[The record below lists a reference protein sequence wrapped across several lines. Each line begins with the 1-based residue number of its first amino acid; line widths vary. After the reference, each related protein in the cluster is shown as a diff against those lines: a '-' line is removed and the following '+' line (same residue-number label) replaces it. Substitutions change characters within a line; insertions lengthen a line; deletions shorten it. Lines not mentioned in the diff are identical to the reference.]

1 MAFENKYAFFRGH
14 NGEAKSDD
22 QVSEDILDLEI
33 IVIKSAPE
41 TF

>member
-14 NGEAKSDD
+14 KEEAKSDD
-22 QVSEDILDLEI
+22 QVSEDILGLEI
-33 IVIKSAPE
+33 VVIKSAE